1 MIRLVFSNQR
11 GGVGKTTSA
20 LNYAFYLARLHKKVL
35 LIDTDSQGSVGQNLG
50 LKPARFL
57 HNFIVHK
64 ELLDECVTLAAP
76 NVDVLC
82 SNRSTHEAEAAL
94 LGQMAREMALKYALE
109 PVIGGYDAVLL
120 DASPSISVLQSC
132 SMMFAGAI
140 VIPVAMDLLSIT
152 GAQTSIQTVQMLNRI
167 YNSKIQVVGFLPTG
181 VNVRLQ
187 ATAVVQT
194 ALKELSELHCGIA
207 ILPAIRVDQAI
218 AKAERA
224 RQSIFDYDPKSK
236 AAEDYTVAFDAV
248 TSYLSSDAGETAKA
262 S

>member
-1 MIRLVFSNQR
+1 M
-11 GGVGKTTSA
+11 
-20 LNYAFYLARLHKKVL
+20 
-35 LIDTDSQGSVGQNLG
+35 
-50 LKPARFL
+50 

-64 ELLDECVTLAAP
+64 ELLNECVTLATP

-132 SMMFAGAI
+132 SMMFAGAV

-167 YNSKIQVVGFLPTG
+167 YNTRIQVVGFLPTV
-181 VNVRLQ
+181 VNARLQ

-194 ALKELSELHCGIA
+194 ALKELSELHGGLP
-207 ILPAIRVDQAI
+207 ILPAIRD
-218 AKAERA
+218 
-224 RQSIFDYDPKSK
+224 DPKSK
-236 AAEDYTVAFDAV
+236 AAEDYTVAFDVV
-248 TSYLSSDAGETAKA
+248 TNYLNHVGESAKA